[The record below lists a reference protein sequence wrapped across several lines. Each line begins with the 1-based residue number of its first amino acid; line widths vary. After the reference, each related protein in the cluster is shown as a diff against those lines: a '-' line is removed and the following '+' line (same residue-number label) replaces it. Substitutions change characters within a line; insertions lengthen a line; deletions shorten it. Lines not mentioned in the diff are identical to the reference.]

1 MDLVIY
7 IICILYLLGNEPDA
21 NPDTFIEM
29 SINVYCAYKQ
39 TNMSTGYSF
48 CTFTHDRFSFE
59 LMCAMESTSRHT
71 YSLTAWTEHAGMCMC
86 L

>member
-7 IICILYLLGNEPDA
+7 INSFLYLLGNEPDA
-21 NPDTFIEM
+21 NPELIEM
-29 SINVYCAYKQ
+29 SINVYCSYKQ

-48 CTFTHDRFSFE
+48 CTFTHDRFT
-59 LMCAMESTSRHT
+59 MESTSQHT